1 VPAYRFCAARTA
13 AHRRLVASMIAFRPA
28 ALILRFLRTGADVP
42 SDPAP
47 PARFAAHLFRCAAAI
62 LPRAAADIRRRFLVG
77 RDDSAPSAGPAT
89 QHLPQFGNLRIYSFL
104 LLLEAV
110 DGSCDKFVI
119 ESYGHRV
126 NDHFTL
132 GPAQ

>member
-47 PARFAAHLFRCAAAI
+47 PARLAAHLFRCAAAI

-77 RDDSAPSAGPAT
+77 RDDSAPS
-89 QHLPQFGNLRIYSFL
+89 L
-104 LLLEAV
+104 LAPPLNICRSSAICAFIRFFC
-110 DGSCDKFVI
+110 SSK
-119 ESYGHRV
+119 
-126 NDHFTL
+126 
-132 GPAQ
+132 P